1 MPSPSASTPS
11 SLLPV
16 FRGRFADL
24 PPLADPA
31 YGGLGP
37 YASSPLRDVVGARI
51 NPDAY
56 GDYYAHAE
64 RELAH
69 PESKLSCFHPQLSD
83 NLSAVLGFDPRLAL
97 RQLPARLW
105 PLSGVIPMLV
115 PGAQGKLPF
124 AVPAGSYLIAYSHLV
139 RHPGGTLESDGAILR
154 LKESLPPGSSL
165 LLTFHGH
172 YEHLNAAWM
181 QDGFWDQPFLAHFD
195 GIIIDNFDPFSNS
208 PRPMTLQ
215 AERMHQ
221 LFMEDGCLA
230 GHNVIPALAWA
241 DEPSLRRQVELFVSN
256 PHLNTV
262 YVDAYG
268 PQVDRQTWSW
278 RWLMALERYV
288 APHEHVRWLIG
299 GLSSAWQLQELHRI
313 FPAGNFSLV
322 LSRNHFVHVQS
333 GTASRAI
340 QAGKFEASL
349 ARLEDLRTG
358 RETATRMPRP
368 DHWPTYAEALRAHE
382 EAYFAVAKL
391 PGGKTCRS
399 RSRRF
404 SRPSPPAP
412 CLAAR

>member
-1 MPSPSASTPS
+1 VTLPSFSGPYAE
-11 SLLPV
+11 LP
-16 FRGRFADL
+16 AL
-24 PPLADPA
+24 TDPA

-37 YASSPLRDVVGARI
+37 YASSPLRDVVSTRI

-56 GDYYAHAE
+56 DEWYSSAE
-64 RELAH
+64 KIEQILV
-69 PESKLSCFHPQLSD
+69 PEGSKLSCYHSHLGD
-83 NLSAVLGFDPRLAL
+83 ELSATEGFDPRLQL
-97 RQLPARLW
+97 RQHRASLW
-105 PLSGVIPMLV
+105 PLSGIIPMLV
-115 PGAQGKLPF
+115 PGARGKLPF
-124 AVPAGSYLIAYSHLV
+124 AVPAGTYVIAYSQLV
-139 RHPGGTLESDGAILR
+139 RHPGGTLEDDGAIVR
-154 LKESLPPGSSL
+154 LKESMPQGSSL

-172 YEHLNAAWM
+172 YEHLLGAWM
-181 QDGFWDQPFLAHFD
+181 QGHPGEADGFWDQPFLAHFD
-195 GIIIDNFDPFSNS
+195 AVIIDNFNPFSNS
-208 PRPMTLQ
+208 PRPSILE

-221 LFMEDGCLA
+221 MFMEDGGA
-230 GHNVIPALAWA
+230 MGRNVIPALAWA

-278 RWLMALERYV
+278 RWLMAMERYV

-299 GLSSAWQLQELHRI
+299 GLSSAWHLQELHRI

-322 LSRNHFVHVQS
+322 LSRNHFVHAQS